1 MDKSTHVSE
10 AKKQKVKEL
19 AEQMKRKSVMVVSV
33 RSVPSAQFQ
42 DIKKKLRHKAKI
54 QVAKKSL
61 VDFALEHS
69 GIKELR
75 ELEKFVNDNTALLF
89 SDEDAFEIS
98 AILTEEKA
106 PSKAKAGQ
114 EAPEDLIVPAGLT
127 ELAPG
132 PDISALSAV
141 GLQPKV
147 ENGKIS
153 IMKEKVLCKKGEII
167 TPEKASILAKLN
179 IVPFKIG
186 LEAVAAYMNGK
197 VYSDIKID
205 KTEAVKELEESFA
218 RSLAFAVELN
228 YPANETL
235 DFILGKASLHEKAIA
250 SLVSSHSN

>member
-1 MDKSTHVSE
+1 
-10 AKKQKVKEL
+10 
-19 AEQMKRKSVMVVSV
+19 MKRKTVMVVSV
-33 RSVPSAQFQ
+33 KGVPSAQLQ
-42 DIKKKLRHKAKI
+42 DIKKKIRSKAKL

-75 ELEKFVNDNTALLF
+75 ELESYVDDNTALLF

-98 AILTEEKA
+98 LILTEEKA
-106 PSKAKAGQ
+106 PAKAKAGQ
-114 EAPEDLIVPAGLT
+114 VSPEDLIVPAGPT

-147 ENGKIS
+147 EGGKIA
-153 IMKEKVLCKKGEII
+153 IVKEKVLCKKGETIS
-167 TPEKASILAKLN
+167 PEKASILAKLN

-197 VYSDIKID
+197 VYADIKID
-205 KTEAVKELEESFA
+205 RVKILKNLEEQFS

-228 YPANETL
+228 YPTNQTL
-235 DFILGKASLHEKAIA
+235 DFILGKAGLHEKALA
-250 SLVSSHSN
+250 SLNSN